1 MDAEKGERIAL
12 VVLGVIITAIGLLVF
27 KLTFLPLVMR
37 GVLSVAPLA
46 VGLACIWTASL
57 GWEEVGSGRRK
68 ENPEELLSVERLFL
82 VPLAALTL
90 TGLVAILVAPGLL
103 PVVRIVLGLSTS
115 ATLAVVGGL
124 IVGRIRIPSRQ
135 LGRQETTTRRPPRP
149 PQPPRP

>member
-12 VVLGVIITAIGLLVF
+12 VVLGALITAIGLLFF
-27 KLTFLPLVMR
+27 KLTFLPLVVR

-46 VGLACIWTASL
+46 VGLACIWTATL

-82 VPLAALTL
+82 VPLAALAL
-90 TGLVAILVAPGLL
+90 TGLVAILVAPGLM
-103 PVVRIVLGLSTS
+103 PVVRIVLGLST
-115 ATLAVVGGL
+115 AVTLAVVGGL
-124 IVGRIRIPSRQ
+124 TVGRIRIPSRQ
-135 LGRQETTTRRPPRP
+135 LGRQESTRRPPRP